1 MRDGAHT
8 HGSGG
13 VGGLLAAALLV
24 VAAGFAGWMVL
35 RALASLTVAIVG
47 GEVMVVVAVVSL
59 TVLRLRADT
68 APSRAAVCS
77 DNDSDRMRVNSGRH
91 EPVAAPPRRV
101 ALPPAERHE
110 HIHFH
115 GMSPQDV
122 AAIVAARRKETP

>member
-1 MRDGAHT
+1 MKDGAHT
-8 HGSGG
+8 HGGG
-13 VGGLLAAALLV
+13 GGGLLAAALLT
-24 VAAGFAGWMVL
+24 VAAGFAGWMML

-68 APSRAAVCS
+68 APSRVAAGC
-77 DNDSDRMRVNSGRH
+77 DNDSDTVRVNSGRH
-91 EPVAAPPRRV
+91 EPVAAPLRRA

-115 GMSPQDV
+115 GLSQQDV
-122 AAIVAARRKETP
+122 AAIVAARRKEIP